1 VGAPQDKHLKNINV
15 YLLHHQLKYHHKAE
29 QLPSKLNIKGNKM
42 SKANIQWFPGHM
54 HKAHKQILEV
64 LPQVDIIIEVVDARI
79 PYSSENPLIGAIRE
93 KTPCIKVLNKADLAD
108 PEITKLWIDYFEQE
122 QDMKAIAITTSK
134 TEQVHQIIKLCE
146 KMLPN
151 RLSQDKQIRA
161 MIMGIPNVGKSTIIN
176 ILADRIIAKT
186 GNEPAVTKNQQRI
199 RLPSGIML
207 SDTPG
212 FLWPKIE
219 NAHSGYRLAVTGAIK
234 DTAIE
239 YEDIAYYAA
248 DYLIKHYLPRLQ
260 ARYEFEETPD
270 SDHELMELIA
280 KRRGA
285 LRAGGHFDIY
295 KVSTILLNELRSG
308 ALGPLSIET
317 PDMAAVEKVEAA
329 AQIEAQRLKKIEV
342 KAARRKRYKKNKN
355 KH

>member
-1 VGAPQDKHLKNINV
+1 
-15 YLLHHQLKYHHKAE
+15 
-29 QLPSKLNIKGNKM
+29 M

-54 HKAHKQILEV
+54 HKAHKQIKEV

-79 PYSSENPLIGAIRE
+79 PYSSENPLIAAIRE

-108 PEITKLWIDYFEQE
+108 PEITEKWIEYLE
-122 QDMKAIAITTSK
+122 QDQDIKAIAITTSK
-134 TEQVHQIIKLCE
+134 PEQVHQITKLCE
-146 KMLPN
+146 QMLPH
-151 RLSQDKQIRA
+151 RLGQDKQIRA

-248 DYLIKHYLPRLQ
+248 EYLIKHYLPRLQ
-260 ARYEFEETPD
+260 KRYEFEETPQ

-317 PDMAAVEKVEAA
+317 PEMATVEKVEVAA
-329 AQIEAQRLKKIEV
+329 LMALQAENKVEKK
-342 KAARRKRYKKNKN
+342 KSRKRKYNKR
-355 KH
+355 K

>member
-1 VGAPQDKHLKNINV
+1 MA
-15 YLLHHQLKYHHKAE
+15 
-29 QLPSKLNIKGNKM
+29 
-42 SKANIQWFPGHM
+42 IQWFPGHM
-54 HKAHKQILEV
+54 HKAHKQIKEV

-79 PYSSENPLIGAIRE
+79 PYSSENPLISHIRE

-108 PEITKLWIDYFEQE
+108 PEITAQWITYLEQE
-122 QDMKAIAITTSK
+122 QGIKALAITTSK
-134 TEQVHQIIKLCE
+134 PEQVHQITKLCE
-146 KMLPN
+146 QMLPN

-186 GNEPAVTKNQQRI
+186 GNEPAVTKQQQRI
-199 RLPSGIML
+199 RLPSGIIL

-219 NAHSGYRLAVTGAIK
+219 NVNSGYRLAVTGAIK

-248 DYLIKHYLPRLQ
+248 EYLLQ
-260 ARYEFEETPD
+260 AYPERLKERYELETLPQ
-270 SDHELMELIA
+270 SDHELMEAIA
-280 KRRGA
+280 LRRGC

-308 ALGPLSIET
+308 ALGPLSVET
-317 PDMAAVEKVEAA
+317 PEMAIKEKIAVAELMAEQAEKKSGKE
-329 AQIEAQRLKKIEV
+329 KIQ
-342 KAARRKRYKKNKN
+342 KT
-355 KH
+355 

>member
-1 VGAPQDKHLKNINV
+1 
-15 YLLHHQLKYHHKAE
+15 
-29 QLPSKLNIKGNKM
+29 M
-42 SKANIQWFPGHM
+42 SSTSIQWFPGHM
-54 HKAHKQILEV
+54 HKAHKEIKEV

-79 PYSSENPLIGAIRE
+79 PYSSENPLIASIRE
-93 KTPCIKVLNKADLAD
+93 KTPCIKVLNKSDLAD
-108 PEITKLWIDYFEQE
+108 AAITAQWIDYLEQE
-122 QDMKAIAITTSK
+122 EGIKALAITTTK
-134 TEQVHQIIKLCE
+134 TEQVHQITKLCQQ
-146 KMLPN
+146 MLPN

-176 ILADRIIAKT
+176 ILADRLIAKT

-219 NAHSGYRLAVTGAIK
+219 NKNSGYRLAVTGAIK

-248 DYLIKHYLPRLQ
+248 EYLIEHYPERLKE
-260 ARYEFEETPD
+260 RYELEVVPET
-270 SDHELMELIA
+270 DHELMEAIA
-280 KRRGA
+280 LRRGC

-295 KVSTILLNELRSG
+295 KVSTILLNELRGG
-308 ALGPLSIET
+308 ALGPITIET
-317 PDMAAVEKVEAA
+317 PAIAAVEKVEVAKLMA
-329 AQIEAQRLKKIEV
+329 EQAENKVEKK
-342 KAARRKRYKKNKN
+342 KSRKR
-355 KH
+355 KHKRR

>member
-1 VGAPQDKHLKNINV
+1 MA
-15 YLLHHQLKYHHKAE
+15 
-29 QLPSKLNIKGNKM
+29 
-42 SKANIQWFPGHM
+42 IQWFPGHM
-54 HKAHKQILEV
+54 HKAHKEIKEV

-79 PYSSENPLIGAIRE
+79 PYSSENPLISHIRE
-93 KTPCIKVLNKADLAD
+93 KTPCIKVLNKSDLAD
-108 PEITKLWIDYFEQE
+108 PAITEQWITYLEQE
-122 QDMKAIAITTSK
+122 QGIKALAITTSK
-134 TEQVHQIIKLCE
+134 PEQVHQITKLCQQ
-146 KMLPN
+146 MLPN

-186 GNEPAVTKNQQRI
+186 GNEPAVTKQQQRI

-219 NAHSGYRLAVTGAIK
+219 NVNSGYRLAVTGAIK

-248 DYLIKHYLPRLQ
+248 EYLLENYPERLKE
-260 ARYEFEETPD
+260 RYELETLPQ
-270 SDHELMELIA
+270 SDHELMEAIA
-280 KRRGA
+280 LRRGC

-308 ALGPLSIET
+308 ALGPLS
-317 PDMAAVEKVEAA
+317 VE
-329 AQIEAQRLKKIEV
+329 IKIL
-342 KAARRKRYKKNKN
+342 APTR
-355 KH
+355 

>member
-1 VGAPQDKHLKNINV
+1 MA
-15 YLLHHQLKYHHKAE
+15 
-29 QLPSKLNIKGNKM
+29 
-42 SKANIQWFPGHM
+42 IQWFPGHM
-54 HKAHKQILEV
+54 HKAHKQIKEV

-79 PYSSENPLIGAIRE
+79 PYSSENPLIAHIRE

-108 PEITKLWIDYFEQE
+108 PQVTELWIEYLEQE
-122 QDMKAIAITTSK
+122 QGIKALAITTSK
-134 TEQVHQIIKLCE
+134 PEQVHQITKLCE
-146 KMLPN
+146 QMLPHK
-151 RLSQDKQIRA
+151 LGQDKQIRA

-186 GNEPAVTKNQQRI
+186 GNEPAVTKQQQRI

-219 NAHSGYRLAVTGAIK
+219 NENSGYRLAVTGAIK

-248 DYLIKHYLPRLQ
+248 EYLLAHYPDRLKE
-260 ARYEFEETPD
+260 RYELEALPQ
-270 SDHELMELIA
+270 SDHQLMEAIA
-280 KRRGA
+280 LRRGC

-317 PDMAAVEKVEAA
+317 PEMAKVEKVAVEKLMAEQA
-329 AQIEAQRLKKIEV
+329 ELKIEKK
-342 KAARRKRYKKNKN
+342 KARKSKYKRR
-355 KH
+355 

>member
-1 VGAPQDKHLKNINV
+1 MA
-15 YLLHHQLKYHHKAE
+15 
-29 QLPSKLNIKGNKM
+29 
-42 SKANIQWFPGHM
+42 IQWFPGHM
-54 HKAHKQILEV
+54 HKAHKQIKEV

-79 PYSSENPLIGAIRE
+79 PYSSENPLISHIRE

-108 PEITKLWIDYFEQE
+108 PEITAQWITYLEQE
-122 QDMKAIAITTSK
+122 QGIKALAITTSK
-134 TEQVHQIIKLCE
+134 PEQVHQITQLCE
-146 KMLPN
+146 QMLPN

-186 GNEPAVTKNQQRI
+186 GNEPAVTKQQQRI
-199 RLPSGIML
+199 RLPSGIIL

-219 NAHSGYRLAVTGAIK
+219 NVNSGYRLAVTGAIK

-248 DYLIKHYLPRLQ
+248 EYLLKAYPERLKERYQLETLPQ
-260 ARYEFEETPD
+260 
-270 SDHELMELIA
+270 SDHELMEAIA
-280 KRRGA
+280 LRRGC

-308 ALGPLSIET
+308 ALGPLSVET
-317 PDMAAVEKVEAA
+317 PEMAAAEKIAVEKLMAEQA
-329 AQIEAQRLKKIEV
+329 ENKSEKK
-342 KAARRKRYKKNKN
+342 KARKRKYKRR
-355 KH
+355 